1 MAATWP
7 LIVLTSA
14 GVTKGCGKLYGR
26 HDIRN
31 YVKDTVN
38 QVEGVEMH
46 SKKDVKLNEKS
57 RGRLKSKS
65 HCFVLLRG
73 HIISSMRVWV

>member
-1 MAATWP
+1 MTATWP
-7 LIVLTSA
+7 RIVLTSA
-14 GVTKGCGKLYGR
+14 GVTRRCGKLYGR

-46 SKKDVKLNEKS
+46 SKKNVKLSEKS
-57 RGRLKSKS
+57 RGSRNRNPIVS
-65 HCFVLLRG
+65 FY
-73 HIISSMRVWV
+73 